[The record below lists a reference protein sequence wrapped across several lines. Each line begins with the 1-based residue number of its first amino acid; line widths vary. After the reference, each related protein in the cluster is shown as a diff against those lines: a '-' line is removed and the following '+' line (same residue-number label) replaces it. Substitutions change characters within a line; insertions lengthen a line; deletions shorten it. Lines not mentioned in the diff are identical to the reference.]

1 MNKFH
6 KNITQDKWNHY
17 SKKNQILMMA
27 SEIGRAKSW
36 IANKNFDEVKNCYLR
51 AIELLDMTAGDQKW
65 KNGWKELLRF
75 KELLGKAY
83 SYEFTDMSFCL
94 SIYKVLLSWNGDT
107 VKLIPYL

>member
-6 KNITQDKWNHY
+6 KNITQGKWNQY

-51 AIELLDMTAGDQKW
+51 AIELLDMTVGDQKW

-75 KELLGKAY
+75 KELLGEAY
-83 SYEFTDMSFCL
+83 SYEFANMSFCL
-94 SIYKVLLSWNGDT
+94 SMYKVLLSWNGDT
-107 VKLIPYL
+107 VKLISYL